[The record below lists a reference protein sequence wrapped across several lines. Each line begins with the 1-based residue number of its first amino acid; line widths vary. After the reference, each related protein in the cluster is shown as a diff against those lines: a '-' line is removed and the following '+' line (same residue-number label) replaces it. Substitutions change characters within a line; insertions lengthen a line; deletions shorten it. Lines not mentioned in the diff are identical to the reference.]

1 VHKEERTGLCELQF
15 LECRRI
21 WMTGK
26 TTHCTDGET
35 NALNLISGK
44 EALIESPEGQ
54 FAPFIIHFAES
65 VCIPATI
72 RSYTITPY
80 GESEGKEVAIMKTF
94 VRF

>member
-1 VHKEERTGLCELQF
+1 
-15 LECRRI
+15 
-21 WMTGK
+21 MTGK

-54 FAPFIIHFAES
+54 FAPFVIHFAES